1 MKGVYCLIIWLISNQ
16 KIKIG
21 KLGKI
26 DFKRGFYCYV
36 GSGLN
41 NLEKRIERHL
51 GKGKK
56 KRWHIDYFLQTGKII
71 AVKKIETSKKLECL
85 LGKKIMKIAN
95 SNIKGFGCSD
105 CKCKSHLYY
114 FKSNPLR
121 RIRQLNP

>member
-1 MKGVYCLIIWLISNQ
+1 MKGVYCLIIHLERNQ

-26 DFKRGFYCYV
+26 IFAKGFYCYV

-51 GKGKK
+51 RKKKK
-56 KRWHIDYFLQTGKII
+56 KRWHIDYFLQKGKII
-71 AVKKIETSKKLECL
+71 AWEEIETNRKAECL
-85 LGKKIMKIAN
+85 LSKKIGEVAD
-95 SNIKGFGCSD
+95 SYIKRFGCSD

-121 RIRQLNP
+121 QIRQPNP